1 MIKKP
6 LEYLNL
12 MTLRHSL
19 THHGKTGLVLLT
31 IMALSGCTSLRYYS
45 QAISGQAALMW
56 SAQPVET
63 VLADPATPEALRD
76 KLETANAALTFAEER
91 LALPVGQAYSEYVAF
106 ERPYVVVNLVA
117 VPELSLAP
125 HQWCYPIVG
134 CQSYRGY
141 FNAEDARREQAG
153 FAAQNYDTFIGGVTA
168 YSTLGWFDDPLHS
181 GFTRLSDDRMVALL
195 FHELSHRVVY
205 MDGDTAFNESFATA
219 VELEGLRLWLEQHNQ
234 PQRFQQ
240 ALVQQQQRS
249 QTLALVAEA
258 STRLEILYEQHDE
271 VSPEQLRADKARI
284 MTQLRD
290 DYLSLSADWELAG
303 PFGREPPPFNNAHLA
318 LFRQY
323 NQYVPA
329 FRQLLREHEFR
340 FAGFYQAVAALA
352 QQPDE
357 PRRQQLTALAQRF
370 DEHL

>member
-1 MIKKP
+1 MALRPP
-6 LEYLNL
+6 LTNL
-12 MTLRHSL
+12 CKSGL
-19 THHGKTGLVLLT
+19 LVLAIT
-31 IMALSGCTSLRYYS
+31 ALSGCTSLRYYS

-56 SAQPVET
+56 SAQPVES
-63 VLADPATPEALRD
+63 VLEDPATPEALRD
-76 KLETANAALTFAEER
+76 KLKTAGTALKFAEEH
-91 LALPVGQAYSEYVAF
+91 LALPVGRAYSEYVAF

-117 VPELSLAP
+117 VPEFSLAP

-141 FNAEDARREQAG
+141 FNLEDAQREQAE
-153 FAAQNYDTFIGGVTA
+153 FIAEDYDTFIGGVTA
-168 YSTLGWFDDPLHS
+168 YSTLGWFDDPLHP
-181 GFTRLSDDRMVALL
+181 GFTRLPDDRMVALL

-205 MDGDTAFNESFATA
+205 MEGDTAFNESFATA

-240 ALVQQQQRS
+240 ALVRLHQRG

-258 STRLEILYEQHDE
+258 SSRLDALYDQRNEISL
-271 VSPEQLRADKARI
+271 EQLRADKTYI
-284 MTQLRD
+284 MNQLRD
-290 DYLSLSADWELAG
+290 DYLTLSADWALAG

-329 FRQLLREHEFR
+329 FRQLLREHDFR
-340 FAGFYQAVAALA
+340 FAEFYQAVEALA
-352 QQPDE
+352 KQANE
-357 PRRQQLTALAQRF
+357 ARQQQLRALAQRF